1 MTAGDIHD
9 LTIDDDAWMRTGDD
23 DDHLTA
29 VVVINRTYHHVD
41 AIRVIE
47 NDDGIQVAAS
57 SACEDTLDAL
67 FTLGGEGPFD
77 TVTIRGGTYVL
88 VVIPFQ

>member
-1 MTAGDIHD
+1 MTSRVIHD
-9 LTIDDDAWMRTGDD
+9 LTIDDAAWMRTGDG

-29 VVVINRTYHHVD
+29 VLVMNGTYHHLD

-47 NDDGIQVAAS
+47 NDDGLQVAAS
-57 SACEDTLDAL
+57 AACEEMLDAL
-67 FTLGGEGPFD
+67 FTLGGDGPFD
-77 TVTIRGGTYVL
+77 TVTIRDGTYVL

>member
-1 MTAGDIHD
+1 MTDRAIHD
-9 LTIDDDAWMRTGDD
+9 LTIDDTAWMRTGDD

-29 VVVINRTYHHVD
+29 VLVINRTYHHVD

-57 SACEDTLDAL
+57 SACENTLDAL
-67 FTLGGEGPFD
+67 FTLGGDGPFA
-77 TVTIRGGTYVL
+77 TVTLRGGTYVL

>member
-1 MTAGDIHD
+1 MTDRVIHD
-9 LTIDDDAWMRTGDD
+9 LTVVDAAWMRTGND

-29 VVVINRTYHHVD
+29 ILVINGTFHHVD

-47 NDDGIQVAAS
+47 NDDAIQVAAS
-57 SACEDTLDAL
+57 DAHADTVDAL
-67 FTLGGEGPFD
+67 FALGGDGPFD
-77 TVTIRGGTYVL
+77 TVTLRGGTYVL

>member
-1 MTAGDIHD
+1 MTDRVIHD
-9 LTIDDDAWMRTGDD
+9 LAIDDAAWIRTGDD

-29 VVVINRTYHHVD
+29 VIVLNGAYHHLD

-57 SACEDTLDAL
+57 PACEDTLDAL
-67 FTLGGEGPFD
+67 FTLGGDGPFD
-77 TVTIRGGTYVL
+77 TVTLRGGTYVL
-88 VVIPFQ
+88 VVLPFQ

>member
-1 MTAGDIHD
+1 VTDRVIHD
-9 LTIDDDAWMRTGDD
+9 LTIDDDAWMRTGND

-29 VVVINRTYHHVD
+29 VLVLNGVFHHLD

-57 SACEDTLDAL
+57 SACEGTLDAL

-77 TVTIRGGTYVL
+77 TVTLRGGTYVL

>member
-1 MTAGDIHD
+1 MTDRVIHD
-9 LTIDDDAWMRTGDD
+9 LAIEDDAWMRTGDD

-29 VVVINRTYHHVD
+29 VLVLNGAYHHLD

-47 NDDGIQVAAS
+47 NDDGLQVAAS
-57 SACEDTLDAL
+57 DGDQDTLDAL
-67 FTLGGEGPFD
+67 FSLGGEGPFD
-77 TVTIRGGTYVL
+77 TVTLRGGTYVL

>member
-1 MTAGDIHD
+1 MTSRVIHD
-9 LTIDDDAWMRTGDD
+9 LTIDDAAWMRTGDD

-29 VVVINRTYHHVD
+29 VLVMNGTYHHLD

-47 NDDGIQVAAS
+47 NDDRVQIAAS
-57 SACEDTLDAL
+57 AACEETLDAL
-67 FTLGGEGPFD
+67 FTLGGDGPFD
-77 TVTIRGGTYVL
+77 TVTLRGGTYVL